1 MNSPSTPS
9 SAPWLTPA
17 EQDVWRSFLRLT
29 RGMERAVDRQL
40 QRDSD
45 LSGSEYEILVP
56 LSESPSGELPSR
68 ELLRSLQW
76 ERSRLSHML
85 SRMERRGMISRSP
98 SPTDARGLVVGIT
111 EHGREAIG
119 RAAPAH
125 LVMVREAFMDEL
137 DEDEQ
142 RALLSITRKV
152 VPRLE
157 DMKLI

>member
-1 MNSPSTPS
+1 MNSPSG
-9 SAPWLTPA
+9 APWLTPA
-17 EQDVWRSFLRLT
+17 EEDVWRHFLRLT

-56 LSESPSGELPSR
+56 LSESPSGELASR
-68 ELLRSLQW
+68 ELLRSLRW

-111 EHGREAIG
+111 GRGREAVA

-125 LVMVREAFMDEL
+125 LVMVREAFMDQL

-152 VPRLE
+152 VPQLE
-157 DMKLI
+157 TMKLI